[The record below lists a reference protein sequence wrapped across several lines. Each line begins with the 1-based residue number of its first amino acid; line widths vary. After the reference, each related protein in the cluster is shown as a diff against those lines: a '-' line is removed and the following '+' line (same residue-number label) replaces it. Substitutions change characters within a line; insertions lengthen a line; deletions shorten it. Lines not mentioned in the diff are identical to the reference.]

1 MQAIVS
7 GRARDCNW
15 SAAKGLRKFY
25 RHDQASPGKSNY
37 GRGSRFVRLL
47 VFLSSTGVLQ
57 RPAGLGPGGLFSH
70 GKVRTCC
77 NPRVF
82 WRQGGVKSSFY
93 FGGEVSRLFRFG
105 QPSFTQL
112 GPLESRLLE
121 SVWTRGSVTVRE
133 LIADGDLKIAYT
145 TVMTTLDRL
154 YKKQLLNRTAEG
166 RAFRYTPRISREEL
180 QRAVAGHAIQQLLA
194 SGSATSFPL
203 SYLVEAVTA
212 HDIELLYELQK
223 LVENKRREL
232 QDREKP

>member
-1 MQAIVS
+1 
-7 GRARDCNW
+7 
-15 SAAKGLRKFY
+15 
-25 RHDQASPGKSNY
+25 
-37 GRGSRFVRLL
+37 
-47 VFLSSTGVLQ
+47 
-57 RPAGLGPGGLFSH
+57 
-70 GKVRTCC
+70 
-77 NPRVF
+77 
-82 WRQGGVKSSFY
+82 
-93 FGGEVSRLFRFG
+93 VSRLFRFG

-121 SVWTRGSVTVRE
+121 AVWTRGSVTVRE

-212 HDIELLYELQK
+212 HDIELLDELQK

-232 QDREKP
+232 QEREKP